1 MVDVDTSRLT
11 VRALGPDTWEAWEAL
26 AARHNGVFGGCWCT
40 WFHTMSADKPRDA
53 DANHAL
59 KERWVHEG
67 RSHAA
72 VVFDG
77 DEAVAWAQY
86 GPPAELPNIHHRKE
100 YEEGLVSP
108 PDYRVTCFFV
118 DRRYRRHGLA
128 EVALHGVIDL
138 VAQAGGGVLEGYP
151 HDLAGG
157 TKKVS
162 SSFLYATTRTM
173 FERAGFELERPKG
186 QRNTVMRL
194 VVPRGP
200 TVRG

>member
-1 MVDVDTSRLT
+1 MVDVDTSSLI
-11 VRALGPDTWEAWEAL
+11 VRPLGPDTWPAWEAL

-40 WFHTMSADKPRDA
+40 WFHTMVSEKPRDA

-59 KERWVHEG
+59 KEQWVLAG

-86 GPPAELPNIHHRKE
+86 GPPAELPNIRHRKE

-118 DRRYRRHGLA
+118 DRRFRRHGVA
-128 EVALHGVIDL
+128 EVALRGVVDL
-138 VAQAGGGVLEGYP
+138 VAQSGGGVLEGYP
-151 HDLAGG
+151 HDLTGS

-162 SSFLYATTRTM
+162 SSFLYSTTRSM
-173 FERAGFELERPKG
+173 FERVGFELERTKG
-186 QRNTVMRL
+186 EKNTVMRL
-194 VVPRGP
+194 VVPP
-200 TVRG
+200 A

>member
-11 VRALGPDTWEAWEAL
+11 VRPLGPDTWAAWEAL
-26 AARHNGVFGGCWCT
+26 AARHGGVFGGCWCT
-40 WFHTMSADKPRDA
+40 WFHTMAADKPREGG
-53 DANHAL
+53 ANRAL
-59 KERWVHEG
+59 KEQWVHEG

-72 VVFDG
+72 VVLDG

-86 GPPAELPNIHHRKE
+86 GPPAELPNIYHRKE
-100 YEEGLVSP
+100 YEAGLVDP

-128 EVALHGVIDL
+128 EVALHGVVDL

-151 HDLAGG
+151 HDLAGA
-157 TKKVS
+157 TKKIS
-162 SSFLYATTRTM
+162 SSFLYSTTRTM
-173 FERAGFELERPKG
+173 FERVGFELERPKG

-194 VVPRGP
+194 VVPP
-200 TVRG
+200 AA